1 MSFKRKALSSVATIF
16 VLTFA
21 SACSETNAKPIAQ
34 IKVQPTTQAERVSA
48 PTKILYGKVQSE
60 RGYDMALF
68 NSGRIEQ
75 LAVREGQ
82 FVSKGTLIARLYSPN
97 LTTQVIEKEA
107 VLSAAIAASEEAQSE
122 FERIKNLRDKALTSV
137 SQLEQAEKTTKIA
150 KDIVTQMEAQLTQ
163 ANNALKEFSIYA
175 PQDGLVASLY
185 AREGQF
191 VTSSNPVIRFEE
203 SGRLKVEYWVP
214 ERDAVDLYMAQPVTI
229 FIPTVDKEINGTISE
244 KAIPSVSGPS
254 LFRISVLIESRV
266 ENLLGLTAQ
275 LRIAST
281 SKAVY
286 RIHTNAVRFMPNG
299 EVYML
304 DKEHN
309 KYNVELVSTR
319 GSDLLITAEENLDG
333 IQFDTSPEPTL
344 SKNLMAALEE
354 NND

>member
-1 MSFKRKALSSVATIF
+1 MSFKHKALSSVATIL
-16 VLTFA
+16 VLTFT
-21 SACSETNAKPIAQ
+21 SACSETNAKPVAP

-68 NSGRIEQ
+68 NSGRIEK

-82 FVSKGTLIARLYSPN
+82 LVRKDTLIARLYSPN

-107 VLSAAIAASEEAQSE
+107 VLSAAIAAAEEAQSE

-137 SQLEQAEKTTKIA
+137 AQLEQAEKAAKIA
-150 KDIVTQMEAQLTQ
+150 KDTVTQMEAQLKQ
-163 ANNALKEFSIYA
+163 ANNALDEFSIYA
-175 PQDGLVASLY
+175 PQDGVVASLY

-191 VTSSNPVIRFEE
+191 VSSSKPIIRFEE
-203 SGRLKVEYWVP
+203 SGKFKVEYWVP
-214 ERDAVDLYMAQPVTI
+214 ERDALTLNMGQPVSI
-229 FIPTVDKEINGTISE
+229 FVPTLNQEINGTINE
-244 KAIPSVSGPS
+244 KAIPSINGPS
-254 LFRISVLIESRV
+254 LFKVSVLIEDKTES
-266 ENLLGLTAQ
+266 LLGLTAQ
-275 LRIAST
+275 IRIAST
-281 SKAVY
+281 NKPVY
-286 RIHTNAVRFMPNG
+286 QVDTNAVRFMPNG

-309 KYNVELVSTR
+309 KYNVQLVSTR
-319 GSDLLITAEENLDG
+319 GSDLLITAEENLDS

-344 SKNLMAALEE
+344 SKNLMAVLEE